1 MSFLMPKCGWLILH
15 EMETKITDLHSL
27 PMLIKIN
34 FAEDTMCGRKL
45 WKKLIAMYWFAYKAY
60 SRVIR
65 GWTQV
70 CMKWLEN

>member
-1 MSFLMPKCGWLILH
+1 MSFLMPKCGRLILH

-45 WKKLIAMYWFAYKAY
+45 WKKLIAMY
-60 SRVIR
+60 
-65 GWTQV
+65 
-70 CMKWLEN
+70 